1 MKLLNNI
8 LLVWAQH
15 RAFCAAL
22 AELNGYTDRQLAE
35 LHIARSDIA
44 RVAFEESERRTAALT
59 ERKGA
64 VPAAWHRP
72 AAMAGR

>member
-1 MKLLNNI
+1 MKLLNSI

-15 RAFCAAL
+15 RAFRAAL

-44 RVAFEESERRTAALT
+44 RVAFEESERRMAALT
-59 ERKGA
+59 DSKSA
-64 VPAAWHRP
+64 SPAAWDRP
-72 AAMAGR
+72 VAMAGR